1 MILLPLFALSGVL
14 AYYLIKQIDKEEK
27 LKQKK
32 GITNVMSTLEN
43 IVHVLCM

>member
-32 GITNVMSTLEN
+32 GTTSIKSTLEN
-43 IVHVLCM
+43 VVHVKV